1 MSFLDVQIIREDN
14 KFNTSAYHSPTF
26 SEVYTHFGSILPS
39 NYKLDSVQRLVYRC
53 FWICSSRTKLQIE
66 LMFQDPIFL
75 NGYPEIFINKCFKR
89 FMDNIHVVKKTT
101 LTVENKTLAL
111 VFLFFGS
118 ISWLQT
124 RSKLKKL
131 LKSILN
137 C

>member
-1 MSFLDVQIIREDN
+1 
-14 KFNTSAYHSPTF
+14 
-26 SEVYTHFGSILPS
+26 
-39 NYKLDSVQRLVYRC
+39 
-53 FWICSSRTKLQIE
+53 
-66 LMFQDPIFL
+66 
-75 NGYPEIFINKCFKR
+75 
-89 FMDNIHVVKKTT
+89 MDNIHVVKKTT
-101 LTVENKTLAL
+101 LTVENKTLVL

>member
-1 MSFLDVQIIREDN
+1 
-14 KFNTSAYHSPTF
+14 
-26 SEVYTHFGSILPS
+26 
-39 NYKLDSVQRLVYRC
+39 
-53 FWICSSRTKLQIE
+53 
-66 LMFQDPIFL
+66 MFQDPIFL
-75 NGYPEIFINKCFKR
+75 NGYPEIFINKCFKI
-89 FMDNIHVVKKTT
+89 FMDNIYVVKKTT
-101 LTVENKTLAL
+101 LTVENKTLVL